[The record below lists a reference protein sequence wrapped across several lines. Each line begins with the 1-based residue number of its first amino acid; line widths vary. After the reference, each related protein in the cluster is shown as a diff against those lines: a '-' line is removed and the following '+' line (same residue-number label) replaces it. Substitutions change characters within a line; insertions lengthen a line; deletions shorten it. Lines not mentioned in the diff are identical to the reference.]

1 MQRVRRPNRSRRRMP
16 DSADVNIARNR
27 RSPRGLSRW
36 MGASA
41 GFLGWSIDAFDFFVV
56 VFLVGHLAAQF
67 GVSKADIIWTL
78 TATLATRP
86 IGAFIFG
93 LFSDRYGRR
102 LSLIGNIVCFTVLE
116 LACGFAPSFTVF
128 LILRALFGIGMGG
141 EWGVG
146 ASLAMETVPSR
157 WRGLISGILQ
167 AGYAAGYLMAAVAAR
182 FILPVWGWRA
192 MFFAGVAPALLALY
206 VSYKMPEPEAW
217 RVHRAAS
224 AGAILRTLGEHSK
237 EFAYL
242 VMLLILMM
250 FCSHGTQDLY
260 PDFLMSAHHVAP
272 RSAASIAML
281 YNGGALLGGIIFGE
295 FSQRAGRRIGMQ
307 SALALSLLVI
317 PLWAFGHSVAML
329 TLGAFLM
336 QVGIQGAWGVIPA
349 HLTEL
354 APASAR
360 SLLPGMA
367 YQMAILFAAFT
378 NTFLYALRDRVGY
391 AWALGGFEMVVI
403 MSSIVVISLGR
414 ERHSRDFMQAD

>member
-116 LACGFAPSFTVF
+116 VACGFAPSFTVF

-206 VSYKMPEPEAW
+206 VSYKN
-217 RVHRAAS
+217 
-224 AGAILRTLGEHSK
+224 AGA
-237 EFAYL
+237 
-242 VMLLILMM
+242 
-250 FCSHGTQDLY
+250 
-260 PDFLMSAHHVAP
+260 
-272 RSAASIAML
+272 
-281 YNGGALLGGIIFGE
+281 
-295 FSQRAGRRIGMQ
+295 
-307 SALALSLLVI
+307 
-317 PLWAFGHSVAML
+317 
-329 TLGAFLM
+329 
-336 QVGIQGAWGVIPA
+336 
-349 HLTEL
+349 
-354 APASAR
+354 
-360 SLLPGMA
+360 
-367 YQMAILFAAFT
+367 
-378 NTFLYALRDRVGY
+378 
-391 AWALGGFEMVVI
+391 
-403 MSSIVVISLGR
+403 
-414 ERHSRDFMQAD
+414 

>member
-1 MQRVRRPNRSRRRMP
+1 M
-16 DSADVNIARNR
+16 
-27 RSPRGLSRW
+27 
-36 MGASA
+36 
-41 GFLGWSIDAFDFFVV
+41 
-56 VFLVGHLAAQF
+56 
-67 GVSKADIIWTL
+67 
-78 TATLATRP
+78 
-86 IGAFIFG
+86 
-93 LFSDRYGRR
+93 
-102 LSLIGNIVCFTVLE
+102 
-116 LACGFAPSFTVF
+116 
-128 LILRALFGIGMGG
+128 
-141 EWGVG
+141 
-146 ASLAMETVPSR
+146 
-157 WRGLISGILQ
+157 
-167 AGYAAGYLMAAVAAR
+167 
-182 FILPVWGWRA
+182 
-192 MFFAGVAPALLALY
+192 
-206 VSYKMPEPEAW
+206 
-217 RVHRAAS
+217 HRAAS

>member
-1 MQRVRRPNRSRRRMP
+1 MP
-16 DSADVNIARNR
+16 DSAEVKVARNR
-27 RSPRGLSRW
+27 STPCRLSQW

-41 GFLGWSIDAFDFFVV
+41 GFLGWAIDAFDFFVV
-56 VFLVGHLAAQF
+56 FFLVGRLATQF
-67 GVSKADIIWTL
+67 GVSKAAIIWTL

-116 LACGFAPSFTVF
+116 TACGFAPNFTVF

-146 ASLAMETVPSR
+146 ASLAMETTPTR
-157 WRGLISGILQ
+157 WRGLTSGILQ

-192 MFFAGVAPALLALY
+192 MFFAGIAPALLALW
-206 VSYKMPEPEAW
+206 VSYKTAEPEAW
-217 RVHRAAS
+217 RVHKAAS
-224 AGAILRTLGEHSK
+224 AAAILRTIGEHSK

-242 VMLLILMM
+242 VLLLILMM

-295 FSQRAGRRIGMQ
+295 FSQRVGRRTGMQ
-307 SALALSLLVI
+307 SALALCLLII

-329 TLGAFLM
+329 A
-336 QVGIQGAWGVIPA
+336 
-349 HLTEL
+349 
-354 APASAR
+354 
-360 SLLPGMA
+360 
-367 YQMAILFAAFT
+367 
-378 NTFLYALRDRVGY
+378 
-391 AWALGGFEMVVI
+391 
-403 MSSIVVISLGR
+403 
-414 ERHSRDFMQAD
+414 